1 MRTIVRKESWK
12 PGTMLAPVPV
22 VMVTCQAA
30 GGIPNI
36 ITVAW
41 TGTVCSE
48 PPMLSI
54 SIRPSRYSYEIIRR
68 SGEFVVNVPSIALAE
83 ATDKCGVL
91 SGRCENKFE
100 LTGLTPLASKTV
112 KAPLIAECP
121 VNLECHVKQQLEL
134 GTHVLFLAEITGV
147 QVSSHLVTKD
157 GRLALEKAGLIA
169 FAHGNYYALGKY
181 LGHFGFSVRKNRK
194 GRKR

>member
-1 MRTIVRKESWK
+1 MKTTIRKESWK
-12 PGTMLAPVPV
+12 PGTMLSPVPV
-22 VMVTCQAA
+22 VMVTCQAKSSL
-30 GGIPNI
+30 PNI

-54 SIRPSRYSYEIIRR
+54 SIRPSRYSYELIRD
-68 SGEFVVNVPSIALAE
+68 SGEFVVNVPSVGLAA

-91 SGRCENKFE
+91 SGRKENKFE
-100 LTGLTPLASKTV
+100 VTGLTPMPSQTV
-112 KAPLIAECP
+112 KVPLIAECP
-121 VNLECHVKQQLEL
+121 VNLECRVKQQIEL

-169 FAHGNYYALGKY
+169 FAHGNYYELGKY
-181 LGHFGFSVRKNRK
+181 IGHFGFSVRKNRK
-194 GRKR
+194 EKKR